1 MWITSR
7 KPRAI
12 PAPAADDAAQPPSDA
27 DAAPAREAQAE
38 VIREIETAVRHYLAG
53 YRSDG
58 RGSLGRLARS
68 GNLWREVSSL
78 TLLQLVAF
86 IEQRFAIVVRPIDF
100 APQNFAS
107 ISAIA
112 RFVAAHRPSLPD
124 R

>member
-1 MWITSR
+1 M
-7 KPRAI
+7 PE
-12 PAPAADDAAQPPSDA
+12 
-27 DAAPAREAQAE
+27 ARPQAQAQLVRE
-38 VIREIETAVRHYLAG
+38 VETAVRHYLAG

-58 RGSLGRLARS
+58 RGSLGRVARS
-68 GNLWREVSSL
+68 DNLWREVSSL

-112 RFVAAHRPSLPD
+112 RFVAARAPHRDP
-124 R
+124 